1 MHSTT
6 PEEESK
12 FLTSVAVPSLTQ
24 LAVVD
29 YSEEAQATNRSSSY
43 PTAAMLQ
50 PAAAMVAMVAIAAI
64 RLSLQED
71 TVNLVRVKAPWE
83 VEA

>member
-1 MHSTT
+1 MA
-6 PEEESK
+6 
-12 FLTSVAVPSLTQ
+12 VASPTQ

-50 PAAAMVAMVAIAAI
+50 LAAAMVAMAAI
-64 RLSLQED
+64 VLRLSLQED